1 MENFSFSLVESGRG
15 LDKMKFIYY
24 IISRIEK
31 EHLAFKKFKRF
42 LLKAPAIEID
52 SRSGKILKL

>member
-15 LDKMKFIYY
+15 LDKMDK
-24 IISRIEK
+24 RIEK
-31 EHLAFKKFKRF
+31 EHLAFKKFERF
-42 LLKAPAIEID
+42 LLKAPAIEIH

>member
-1 MENFSFSLVESGRG
+1 M
-15 LDKMKFIYY
+15 
-24 IISRIEK
+24 EK